1 MRFVGRKR
9 ELLCLESF
17 YRSPR
22 ASLLILYGRRR
33 FGKTR
38 LITHFLDRHNE
49 NPDFYWVATTHSEAL
64 QLRDFPQAI
73 LHYDA
78 RMTGPPSE
86 EITFSGFWGLILSS
100 YDRFWRMLLTFYLEE
115 SRLQ

>member
-1 MRFVGRKR
+1 MYNDCIYNYLASNWHHKMRFVGRKT

-33 FGKTR
+33 FNKTR

-49 NPDFYWVATTHSEAL
+49 NPHFYLVATTHSEGL

-73 LHYDA
+73 LH
-78 RMTGPPSE
+78 
-86 EITFSGFWGLILSS
+86 
-100 YDRFWRMLLTFYLEE
+100 
-115 SRLQ
+115 